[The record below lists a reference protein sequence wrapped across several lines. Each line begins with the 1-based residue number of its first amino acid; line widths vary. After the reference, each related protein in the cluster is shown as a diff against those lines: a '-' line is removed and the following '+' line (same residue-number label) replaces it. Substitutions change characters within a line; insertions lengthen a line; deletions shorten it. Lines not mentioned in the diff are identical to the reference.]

1 MRKVREDLN
10 LVFLA
15 FDKERWGKMPADKK
29 EEFLDWWEKTLTDP
43 LEDKTAGF
51 LSVSGGCRLM
61 AALLCRPL
69 FVLIAEVAEELF
81 RHPRFATQRGA
92 ELEREGGV
100 DARKDV
106 PDFGLV

>member
-1 MRKVREDLN
+1 
-10 LVFLA
+10 
-15 FDKERWGKMPADKK
+15 
-29 EEFLDWWEKTLTDP
+29 
-43 LEDKTAGF
+43 
-51 LSVSGGCRLM
+51 M